1 MAGVVLKAG
10 ILVPGGGGGPQSIM
24 DNLARTKVG
33 PGVLRFAWAFAKV
46 ALSGSQR

>member
-10 ILVPGGGGGPQSIM
+10 ILVPGGGGPQSIM